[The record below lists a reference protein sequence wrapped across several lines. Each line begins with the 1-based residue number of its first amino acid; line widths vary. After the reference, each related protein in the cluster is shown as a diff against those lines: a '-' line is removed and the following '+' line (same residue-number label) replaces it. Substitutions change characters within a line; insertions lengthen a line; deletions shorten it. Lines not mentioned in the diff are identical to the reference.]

1 MVEKEQ
7 SQQRNPLQLNTEQA
21 NSTAK
26 NLDNWSEVRLSRANP
41 ERRSYHS
48 SFTYNKFLY
57 ILGGLDIREGSMS
70 SLWQLDL

>member
-1 MVEKEQ
+1 M
-7 SQQRNPLQLNTEQA
+7 RNPLQLNTSQA

-26 NLDNWSEVRLSRANP
+26 NQDNWSEVRLSRANP

-57 ILGGLDIREGSMS
+57 ILGGLDIREGSIS
-70 SLWQLDL
+70 SLWQLDMQALTE